1 MKYVMVITG
10 TRKGIGRYLA
20 EYYLEKGNTVI
31 GCSRLPSDLEHNS
44 YHHEICDVTDES
56 IVRGLFHKILKR
68 ENKIDVLLNNAGIA
82 SMNHILTTP
91 LKTVEELI
99 STNFIGTF
107 LFCREAAKVMAR
119 KKYGR
124 IVNFGTIATD
134 LKLEGEAI
142 YASSK
147 AAVINLT
154 QIMGREF
161 SPLGIT
167 VNAICPT
174 PTKTDLVR
182 NVPEDKME
190 KIIARQGIHR
200 FTEMRD
206 ISNVVDFFISEN
218 SDFITGQILNLG
230 GV

>member
-1 MKYVMVITG
+1 
-10 TRKGIGRYLA
+10 
-20 EYYLEKGNTVI
+20 
-31 GCSRLPSDLEHNS
+31 
-44 YHHEICDVTDES
+44 
-56 IVRGLFHKILKR
+56 
-68 ENKIDVLLNNAGIA
+68 
-82 SMNHILTTP
+82 
-91 LKTVEELI
+91 
-99 STNFIGTF
+99 
-107 LFCREAAKVMAR
+107 MAR

-147 AAVINLT
+147 AAVTNLT